1 MYLVDAIVVGFIPS
15 VLLLYETLL
24 CSQLVRHLESHGLG
38 HRSRSLWSV
47 KAELALRDGSAH
59 RSFRAE

>member
-1 MYLVDAIVVGFIPS
+1 MFLVDAIVVGFIPS

-47 KAELALRDGSAH
+47 KAEL
-59 RSFRAE
+59 